1 MFCGCVLW
9 SHSFLRGEGLPAG
22 VLELGGSA
30 GGRLTRRHQGSGGG
44 SAFPTKALV
53 QARPRSPPDVTSS
66 EERRQEKRPPWQR
79 GPAGHCASQTR
90 ILSPV
95 VGLGGSGASPTSEE
109 RRQQKR
115 PPRQTG
121 PAGHGASRTR
131 ILSPA
136 VGLGRPGVSPM
147 SMCSSYTTLL

>member
-44 SAFPTKALV
+44 SAFLTKALV
-53 QARPRSPPDVTSS
+53 QERPRSPPDVTSA
-66 EERRQEKRPPWQR
+66 EERRQE
-79 GPAGHCASQTR
+79 
-90 ILSPV
+90 
-95 VGLGGSGASPTSEE
+95 
-109 RRQQKR
+109 KR

-136 VGLGRPGVSPM
+136 VGLGRPEASPM